1 MIVGGANVH
10 DLLRTYTL
18 GSMIRTSWSIYRH
31 QWPTLLLIYVIPLLV
46 LHVVDALI
54 KNSFGQDILVTSIL
68 LALQML
74 TSMFVAF
81 PATVAVSE
89 ICLGIKPSVGRSYQ
103 RAFAQPGKVIG
114 TYLLALVI
122 IVLGL
127 MALLVPGIIFLLW
140 YMLVG
145 PIVVLEGLAGRAA
158 LRRSRELGR
167 GYYLRNLGIFWV
179 ATLIVILIIAVVG
192 GLIGAASYFAG
203 VSPPVAEFISGL
215 IALLVVP
222 PNIVLIVLLYYDMRV
237 RKEGYGAAQLADD
250 LRF

>member
-1 MIVGGANVH
+1 MIVEGANVH

-18 GSMIRTSWSIYRH
+18 GSMIRTSWSIYRRE
-31 QWPTLLLIYVIPLLV
+31 WLTLLLIYVIPLLV
-46 LHVVDALI
+46 LHIVDALI
-54 KNSFGQDILVTSIL
+54 KNSFGQDILVTGVL
-68 LALQML
+68 VALQML

-89 ICLGIKPSVGRSYQ
+89 ICLGIKPSVGRSYK

-127 MALLVPGIIFLLW
+127 MALLIPGIIFLLW

-145 PIVVLEGLAGRAA
+145 PIVILEGLAGRAA
-158 LRRSRELGR
+158 LKRSRELGR

-203 VSPPVAEFISGL
+203 VSPQVAEFISGL
-215 IALLVVP
+215 IGLLVVA